1 MFRKLFKRPFKKRER
16 KPLKEEKKEE
26 KKTEL
31 QVICAGDTEVYE
43 ALRYTMLLK
52 PWKIENSM
60 EEAAES
66 KNFWLA
72 GSLAIYAGNVEKVK
86 EYFRKDGR
94 KWEILEPG
102 ITEKAVMKAQ
112 QYYAAQKKEKK

>member
-60 EEAAES
+60 EEAAQEG
-66 KNFWLA
+66 NLWLA
-72 GSLAIYAGNVEKVK
+72 GGLALYLGNVEKVK

-94 KWEILEPG
+94 GWKILEPG
-102 ITEKAVMKAQ
+102 MAEKAVKKAQ
-112 QYYAAQKKEKK
+112 EYYAKYPE

>member
-1 MFRKLFKRPFKKRER
+1 MFKRLLFRIRRKKE
-16 KPLKEEKKEE
+16 KPLKPSEKREELSDL
-26 KKTEL
+26 KT
-31 QVICAGDTEVYE
+31 ICDEDSEAYQ
-43 ALRYTMLLK
+43 ALRTTMLLK
-52 PWKIENSM
+52 PWKIEISM

-94 KWEILEPG
+94 KWKILEPG